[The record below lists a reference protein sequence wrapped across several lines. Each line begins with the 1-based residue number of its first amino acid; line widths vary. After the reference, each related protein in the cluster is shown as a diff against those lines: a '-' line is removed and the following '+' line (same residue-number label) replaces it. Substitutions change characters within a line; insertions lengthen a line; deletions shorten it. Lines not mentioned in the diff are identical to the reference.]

1 MDTAVGNGLFVF
13 VLGLLVVF
21 LGMIIIILAVS
32 LFGKIF
38 SIDFSKF
45 KKAKKSK
52 KEEVAEILPNKETD
66 NEVPE
71 HVKAAIVA
79 AISAYYFNQKSK
91 PCDFVVKSIKRY

>member
-1 MDTAVGNGLFVF
+1 MDTPLGNGLFVF
-13 VLGLLVVF
+13 VLGMLVVF

-38 SIDFSKF
+38 SIDFSKLKKE
-45 KKAKKSK
+45 KKAKKAP
-52 KEEVAEILPNKETD
+52 EAEVLPINESE